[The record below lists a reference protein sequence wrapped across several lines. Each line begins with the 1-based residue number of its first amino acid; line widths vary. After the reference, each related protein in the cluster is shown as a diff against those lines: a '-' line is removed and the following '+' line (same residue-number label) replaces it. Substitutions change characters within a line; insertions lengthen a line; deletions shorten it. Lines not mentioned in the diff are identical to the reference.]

1 MLHRSRLSSILLVFA
16 VIAALGGCSRA
27 KTGSVEVAVIGDTP
41 RMADPAAGPLPPAAA
56 FLLSNAAQGLVV
68 FDARGQIDQGL
79 AERWNVSDD
88 GLSYIFR
95 LQTGKWPSGRRVDA
109 REVARLLNR
118 ARRATGL
125 NALKDTVGA
134 IDEIIAMTDRVIEIR
149 LTAPRPNLLQL
160 LAQPEFAVV
169 RVSDAGNEGTG
180 PFMLLPTK
188 PAEPLHLRRVM
199 PGADGDVEMRED
211 VHLVGLPA
219 PSAVAS
225 FKAGTSDAVFG
236 GSFSDL
242 SVARAGVL
250 PRGVLRFDPVAGL
263 FALVPGRSGG
273 PLADPA
279 LRSLLS
285 RAIDR
290 DALIAALD
298 VDGLAPRATLLQP
311 GLDGIGDV
319 PAPPWFAVPLVQRR
333 PALIAEANR
342 LFGRNRRPRLTISL
356 PAGLG
361 STLLFNR
368 LAQDLAPLGVGLV
381 PAPAGAPVDLKL
393 IDEVAPSTSP
403 AWFVRRLRCDRV
415 PLCDPE
421 IDTLADAARETA
433 SAQQRAQFLALAAER
448 VDSAQLLIP
457 LAAPIRWSLI
467 SADAPGFAENRFAR
481 HSLVALG
488 IKPIRGRDGS

>member
-1 MLHRSRLSSILLVFA
+1 M
-16 VIAALGGCSRA
+16 
-27 KTGSVEVAVIGDTP
+27 
-41 RMADPAAGPLPPAAA
+41 
-56 FLLSNAAQGLVV
+56 
-68 FDARGQIDQGL
+68 
-79 AERWNVSDD
+79 
-88 GLSYIFR
+88 
-95 LQTGKWPSGRRVDA
+95 
-109 REVARLLNR
+109 
-118 ARRATGL
+118 
-125 NALKDTVGA
+125 
-134 IDEIIAMTDRVIEIR
+134 
-149 LTAPRPNLLQL
+149 
-160 LAQPEFAVV
+160 
-169 RVSDAGNEGTG
+169 
-180 PFMLLPTK
+180 
-188 PAEPLHLRRVM
+188 
-199 PGADGDVEMRED
+199 
-211 VHLVGLPA
+211 
-219 PSAVAS
+219 
-225 FKAGTSDAVFG
+225 
-236 GSFSDL
+236 
-242 SVARAGVL
+242 
-250 PRGVLRFDPVAGL
+250 
-263 FALVPGRSGG
+263 
-273 PLADPA
+273 
-279 LRSLLS
+279 
-285 RAIDR
+285 
-290 DALIAALD
+290 
-298 VDGLAPRATLLQP
+298 APRATLLQP